1 MTYNSQHPYWDDPYL
16 YSRSEFLNAITL
28 SLQAEFVFH
37 FS

>member
-1 MTYNSQHPYWDDPYL
+1 MTYYGEHSNCDYPYL
-16 YSRSEFLNAITL
+16 CSRFEFLNGITL